1 MNAYINAGVYINW
14 AFSRYF
20 DLIVGGDFTHFS
32 NGNTKFPN
40 AGINTAGAKIGL
52 VYNFNRT
59 EEDLS
64 KSLYQPV
71 TTRFPAISVMMSCCS
86 GHGVERECG

>member
-71 TTRFPAISVMMSCCS
+71 ITRFPRISVMMSCCS
-86 GHGVERECG
+86 GHGVGRECG

>member
-59 EEDLS
+59 EKTSRNHSISLS
-64 KSLYQPV
+64 PPV
-71 TTRFPAISVMMSCCS
+71 FPAISVMMSCCS